1 MRVAVFDD
9 HPAVL
14 EALRRLVDVAPDLV
28 PTAFVGTED
37 GLLRALAAQAVDVVV
52 VDYDVATGGGLA
64 VCQRCK
70 ERARPPRVIVYS
82 AYVGASLLLAARL
95 ARVDAVVSKSEPVER
110 LLTAVRRVGAGR
122 VVLPPSAAEERRAAM
137 SRFADRD
144 AAVAA
149 MLFAGR
155 SDAEI
160 AGTLVLPRNDVAARV
175 RSIVAEVQPRAAER
189 LR

>member
-1 MRVAVFDD
+1 MSSMVRVAAFDD

-14 EALRRLVDVAPDLV
+14 LPS
-28 PTAFVGTED
+28 AFVETEE
-37 GLLRALAAQAVDVVV
+37 GLLRALAAQSVDVVI

-82 AYVGASLLLAARL
+82 TYVGTSLLLAARL
-95 ARVDAVVSKSEPVER
+95 ARVDAVVSKSEPVET
-110 LLTAVRRVGAGR
+110 LLTAIRRLGAGQ
-122 VVLPPSAAEERRAAM
+122 VGFPSSAAEERRAAM

-160 AGTLVLPRNDVAARV
+160 AGTLALPRNDVAVRA
-175 RSIVAEVQPRAAER
+175 RSIVAEIQPRAGER
-189 LR
+189 SR